1 MDIVVVMEA
10 QLGAKTVASGILSL
24 VPQVVYLNLTGIFL
38 LSQMRQA
45 NSLNKFYYSPED
57 RNLKTKLFMQKS
69 EVMYTYQQESTLI
82 KSDWFERVG

>member
-24 VPQVVYLNLTGIFL
+24 VPKVVCLNLTGIFL

-45 NSLNKFYYSPED
+45 NGLNKFNYSPED
-57 RNLKTKLFMQKS
+57 RNLKTKLFIQES
-69 EVMYTYQQESTLI
+69 EVLYTYQQESTLV